1 MPVQE
6 INDAPHT
13 VCNEQLDAKL
23 ENDCVHFLSFLEQ
36 QIECLDAN
44 QGSILGCIQIVGEM
58 LAECI
63 EFTNVILDGGLAV
76 YETVLAERLCEQI
89 DRFRRDQRR
98 NWFGR
103 ILNGKKTQRVA
114 RETYADISR
123 QFLKM
128 LASIL
133 DRAERQFRQ
142 PATAAEWAD
151 SFDVLTSE
159 LSQRW

>member
-1 MPVQE
+1 MLVQE
-6 INDAPHT
+6 IAQSPDAVQT
-13 VCNEQLDAKL
+13 ARLDAEL
-23 ENDCVHFLSFLEQ
+23 ENNCVHFLSFLEQ
-36 QIECLDAN
+36 QIEFLDAN
-44 QGSILGCIQIVGEM
+44 QGSTLGCIQIVGEM

-63 EFTNVILDGGLAV
+63 EFTNTILNGGLAV

-103 ILNGKKTQRVA
+103 LLNPRKTQLAA
-114 RETYADISR
+114 RETYADIAR
-123 QFLKM
+123 QFLKL

-133 DRAERQFRQ
+133 KRAERQFHS
-142 PATAAEWAD
+142 ADTAAEWAD